1 VPGLIEAAAGSDW
14 TYGASILT
22 FLFPELL
29 FIAVAGALYVVYT
42 KPHLVPGHRYQVQ
55 VRPPVTGTT
64 AAGGPGQSP
73 ATPAPPA
80 APAAPAAGGQAAGD
94 AEG

>member
-1 VPGLIEAAAGSDW
+1 VRGLIEAVAGSDW

-42 KPHLVPGHRYQVQ
+42 MPHLVPGHRYQVQ
-55 VRPPVTGTT
+55 IRPPVAGAAVPGTPGG
-64 AAGGPGQSP
+64 AGQPG
-73 ATPAPPA
+73 APP
-80 APAAPAAGGQAAGD
+80 PAAGGAGSQ
-94 AEG
+94 

>member
-55 VRPPVTGTT
+55 VRPPVTGATV
-64 AAGGPGQSP
+64 AGAPGQYP
-73 ATPAPPA
+73 AAPAPPA
-80 APAAPAAGGQAAGD
+80 VPAAGGAASD

>member
-1 VPGLIEAAAGSDW
+1 MPGLIEAAAGSDW

-55 VRPPVTGTT
+55 VRSPVTGTT
-64 AAGGPGQSP
+64 AAGAPGQPS
-73 ATPAPPA
+73 AGPAPSA
-80 APAAPAAGGQAAGD
+80 APAAPASGGRAAGD
-94 AEG
+94 TEG

>member
-1 VPGLIEAAAGSDW
+1 MPGLIEAVAGSDW

-42 KPHLVPGHRYQVQ
+42 MPHLVPGHRYQIQ
-55 VRPPVTGTT
+55 VRPPVPP
-64 AAGGPGQSP
+64 AA
-73 ATPAPPA
+73 PAPPA
-80 APAAPAAGGQAAGD
+80 APPPSAGGGQADSGT
-94 AEG
+94 EG